1 MGNMEYFNRFYNPPS
16 ATMQNQAYQQ
26 QQQGGSGGAYG
37 AIGMGFGMLGG
48 AWGGRYLGKK
58 ILSVFDG
65 PSGSQQILL
74 EDGSIVPADMPASEF
89 VTKFRPDAGT
99 PSPVGGSVMNTLP
112 AGVSVAAPIINS
124 AANTVTVPIAMQT
137 MGQAG
142 TTAGSVVGS
151 LPVPSMMAPS
161 VPTATIMPG
170 EIGAQAGA
178 QAGTAAATQGI
189 SMTGDVI
196 PIVGTAL
203 TAYQIGS
210 GIKNIMDS
218 AYGGV
223 DTKRREKETIAAL
236 MARSIDP
243 AWQSRVNLLHERD
256 LTEGLDPAL
265 FNGGE
270 YNFNA
275 IRPQLKGSDLINTAG
290 FLKAVGPSSYTPE
303 QEAAIAQAYLDRG
316 LVRSD
321 AGNIE
326 FGGVLPEVNKGIIDA
341 AIAGKAIPDFKLI
354 PGRGLVDVN
363 EHPELLEEAR
373 GKRHNLLGGLW
384 SYGQQRRGELPWM
397 YSGTPAVKS
406 VMSEAPVAPAQPGQT
421 SIIGPTSVVPIPPA
435 NVSGAAPQIVISV
448 PGSPTELP
456 ALRPEDRVTYPWA
469 PV

>member
-1 MGNMEYFNRFYNPPS
+1 
-16 ATMQNQAYQQ
+16 MQNQAYQQ
-26 QQQGGSGGAYG
+26 QQGSGGGGAYG
-37 AIGMGFGMLGG
+37 AIGSGVGMLGG
-48 AWGGRYLGKK
+48 AFGGRYLGKK
-58 ILSVFDG
+58 ILAMFDDKVV
-65 PSGSQQILL
+65 L
-74 EDGSIVPADMPASEF
+74 EDGSVKALSPSEAAQLQESL
-89 VTKFRPDAGT
+89 DAQMAGT
-99 PSPVGGSVMNTLP
+99 QSNLGVATN
-112 AGVSVAAPIINS
+112 AGAGLGAGIAANAGTQVISAPI
-124 AANTVTVPIAMQT
+124 T
-137 MGQAG
+137 MAG
-142 TTAGSVVGS
+142 NGMTAGSVQMAARTPTM
-151 LPVPSMMAPS
+151 LVPES
-161 VPTATIMPG
+161 ATIAPAGEAGTLGAGTTMSTIAPYLQG
-170 EIGAQAGA
+170 AAAAYTAYEIGKANY
-178 QAGTAAATQGI
+178 
-189 SMTGDVI
+189 D
-196 PIVGTAL
+196 
-203 TAYQIGS
+203 
-210 GIKNIMDS
+210 IMKH

-243 AWQSRVNLLHERD
+243 AWQNRVNLLHERD

-265 FNGGE
+265 LNGEE
-270 YNFNA
+270 YNFEA
-275 IRPQLKGSDLINTAG
+275 IRPRLKGSDLTGTAG
-290 FLKAVGPSSYTPE
+290 FLRAVGPSSYTPE

-363 EHPELLEEAR
+363 EHPDLLEEAR
-373 GKRHNLLGGLW
+373 TKKHNLLGGLW

-421 SIIGPTSVVPIPPA
+421 SIIGPSSVVPIPPA